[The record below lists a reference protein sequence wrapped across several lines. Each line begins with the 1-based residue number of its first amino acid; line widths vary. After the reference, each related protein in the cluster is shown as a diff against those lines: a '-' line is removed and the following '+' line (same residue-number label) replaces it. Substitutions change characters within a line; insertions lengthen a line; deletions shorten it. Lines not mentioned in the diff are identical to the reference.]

1 MFTSEIDKWLNDNS
15 SEGYKSHV
23 MLHEP
28 DTLRYLETLGVALNS
43 ELAYFYCRYGA
54 ATVRGWYELNEVEQV
69 KEWTDYAQEELGV
82 STEYLALTGVQGQGI
97 LLFNLLTQA
106 IYDVEFGQF
115 EQLENGKLI
124 PLSATFSGFL
134 EFCKKRS
141 DTR

>member
-1 MFTSEIDKWLNDNS
+1 MFTSETDKWLNDNS
-15 SEGYKSHV
+15 SEGYMSYV

-43 ELAYFYCRYGA
+43 ELAYFYCHYGA
-54 ATVRGWYELNEVEQV
+54 ANVRGWYELNEVEQV

>member
-15 SEGYKSHV
+15 SEGYKSYV
-23 MLHEP
+23 TLHEP
-28 DTLRYLETLGVALNS
+28 DTLRSLETLGVALNS
-43 ELAYFYCRYGA
+43 ELAYFYCHYGA